1 MRHDFLKKYP
11 VRILVLGV
19 GGTGG
24 HVVPNLYRLAYSL
37 KDKRPVDII
46 LADGDTVEKKN
57 LLRQNFVEAD
67 LDKKKAAV
75 LAYRYSSAFGVPV
88 NYIPDFIESDE
99 KLAKLLKPS
108 QENEIS
114 ILLGCVDNNRSR
126 QMCHRVFQTLDNLVY
141 IDSGNGEYTGQ
152 VVCGVRKKGR
162 TKLNPVC
169 HFYPEMLTDSD
180 KFKSEESCS
189 DAIVSSPQNIMA
201 NIMAATIILSYL
213 NGILALGRLD
223 THRVTF
229 SSRSIHVKP
238 AFIKK

>member
-1 MRHDFLKKYP
+1 MIFSKKYP
-11 VRILVLGV
+11 VKILVLGV

-24 HVVPNLYRLAYSL
+24 HIIPNLYRMAYSL
-37 KDKRPVDII
+37 KDKRPIDII

-57 LLRQNFVEAD
+57 LLRQNFIEAD
-67 LDKKKAAV
+67 LDQKKSTV
-75 LAYRYSSAFGVPV
+75 LAQRYSSAFGVPV

-99 KLAKLLKPS
+99 KLTDILKPG
-108 QENEIS
+108 QENEIP

-126 QMCHRVFQTLDNLVY
+126 QMCHRVFQILDNLVY

-152 VVCGVRKKGR
+152 IVCGVRKNGK

-201 NIMAATIILSYL
+201 NVMAATILLSYL
-213 NGILALGRLD
+213 NGILALGQLD

-229 SSRSIHVKP
+229 SSQSIHVKP
-238 AFIKK
+238 VFIKK